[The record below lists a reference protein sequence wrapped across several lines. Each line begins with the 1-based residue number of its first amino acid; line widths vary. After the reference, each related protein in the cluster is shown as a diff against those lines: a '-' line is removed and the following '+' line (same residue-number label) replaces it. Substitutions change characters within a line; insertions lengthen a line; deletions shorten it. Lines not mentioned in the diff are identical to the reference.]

1 MAQLQV
7 SGLCRQSEL
16 VKVFGQNRKRLN
28 RAMNQLRDHGISS
41 FFKKRGGRRGGTV
54 LTPEVKDAAELLF
67 TQGESRRD
75 VSKALK
81 VDYSTLSKA
90 ISDGRLTETTT
101 ASPTASTKTE
111 RSQQDFQAAQGM
123 GTACLRTDERL
134 LAAFGKIDGVLPV
147 FESSVDLPY
156 GGVLCALPALLEN
169 GLLHKID
176 VLGDIHGYYTKVQII
191 QVLAI
196 MYLCRFMTIEQLQ
209 GAPPGEIGKLI
220 GLDRIPEAR
229 CLRGK
234 TKELSQEKKA
244 ENWAA
249 ELSALWM
256 KKYPDTT
263 GFLYVDGHIKA
274 YGGKIDL
281 PKRYVSRQR
290 LCLSG
295 ISYYWVNDAIGQP
308 FFVVECQIDHG
319 MLEAL
324 RTKIIPRLI
333 RDIPNQPT
341 DAQLEADPLLY
352 RFIIVF
358 DREGC
363 SPAFFKEVWNE
374 HRIACLT
381 YKKNKS
387 SDWDETEFCE
397 VQGKT
402 QRGEPFQ
409 MELAERIT
417 TVGSNEN
424 IIEVKEVRKLCES
437 GKQTVIIT
445 TAKSL
450 DIGKAAV
457 YMFARWGQENFFA
470 YAMHHFAIDKLTA
483 YGKEIFGDPETVTNP
498 KWRSLT
504 TTRRRLTSHLKE
516 LLLKQDRMDSH
527 KGADPNHKSHEK
539 WIVKKSDIL
548 ETIKDVK
555 DEIENVKKA
564 VKDIDQHILWK
575 DLPEKEKFSK
585 LPTARRS
592 LLNTVGMICY
602 RAETAMASVL
612 AEEGL
617 SFSQSRAILQDL
629 FVASVDIKPDYQL
642 KNLNIYVH
650 SAPTRKSNLRLSKL
664 LEHLTQTETLFP
676 GTDMKLVYHSVA
688 CSVKNEAEGTFEIP

>member
-7 SGLCRQSEL
+7 SRLCRQSEL

-111 RSQQDFQAAQGM
+111 RSQQDFQEAEGM

-274 YGGKIDL
+274 YFANQE
-281 PKRYVSRQR
+281 SRQS
-290 LCLSG
+290 LS
-295 ISYYWVNDAIGQP
+295 Q
-308 FFVVECQIDHG
+308 Q
-319 MLEAL
+319 
-324 RTKIIPRLI
+324 
-333 RDIPNQPT
+333 
-341 DAQLEADPLLY
+341 
-352 RFIIVF
+352 
-358 DREGC
+358 
-363 SPAFFKEVWNE
+363 
-374 HRIACLT
+374 
-381 YKKNKS
+381 
-387 SDWDETEFCE
+387 
-397 VQGKT
+397 
-402 QRGEPFQ
+402 
-409 MELAERIT
+409 
-417 TVGSNEN
+417 
-424 IIEVKEVRKLCES
+424 
-437 GKQTVIIT
+437 
-445 TAKSL
+445 
-450 DIGKAAV
+450 
-457 YMFARWGQENFFA
+457 
-470 YAMHHFAIDKLTA
+470 
-483 YGKEIFGDPETVTNP
+483 
-498 KWRSLT
+498 
-504 TTRRRLTSHLKE
+504 
-516 LLLKQDRMDSH
+516 
-527 KGADPNHKSHEK
+527 PNH
-539 WIVKKSDIL
+539 
-548 ETIKDVK
+548 
-555 DEIENVKKA
+555 
-564 VKDIDQHILWK
+564 
-575 DLPEKEKFSK
+575 
-585 LPTARRS
+585 
-592 LLNTVGMICY
+592 
-602 RAETAMASVL
+602 
-612 AEEGL
+612 
-617 SFSQSRAILQDL
+617 
-629 FVASVDIKPDYQL
+629 
-642 KNLNIYVH
+642 
-650 SAPTRKSNLRLSKL
+650 
-664 LEHLTQTETLFP
+664 
-676 GTDMKLVYHSVA
+676 
-688 CSVKNEAEGTFEIP
+688 